1 MVALLLLTYKP
12 QRPLRTFKKLLLYN
26 EETCEAE
33 QPRSIPFIYSL
44 SFITLAFWPTFIM
57 LPFSD
62 ALIAHRAT
70 FSRCFCLRLALPVQY
85 GQDKFILF
93 VIAAYSAA
101 TWGTHVTFSA
111 WACY

>member
-1 MVALLLLTYKP
+1 MKKPARQNSPAVFPSYILYHLL
-12 QRPLRTFKKLLLYN
+12 F
-26 EETCEAE
+26 
-33 QPRSIPFIYSL
+33 
-44 SFITLAFWPTFIM
+44 TLAFWPTFIM

-70 FSRCFCLRLALPVQY
+70 FSRCFCLRLTLPVQY

-101 TWGTHVTFSA
+101 TWGTHVACSA
-111 WACY
+111 GARY